1 MRSLSLSLS
10 LDVRS
15 AAKSAHSAIP
25 HSDSPH
31 TGGAPPQVA
40 MRSTAEETDP
50 EWRRA
55 RNCGMAAEAAKQVK
69 ALRRLL
75 DAPGLD
81 DIAIK
86 SVSEGLRSDV
96 LGVVEAAAEVCS
108 AHAGAGVAAPLSH
121 AWPRAPPP
129 ALPVMAVGLVTAAQ
143 KTGDG
148 GMLMRLASSR
158 PDGGGELAAAVSEAL
173 ELRPESWA
181 SMRAFVVNFLFHG
194 SGLDAQHERTVGV
207 AVSDAYARVR
217 LHEAAVNAASANLD
231 SVRDVALL
239 PLCYAGGGDSAEGW
253 SWINTSLQQLRVASS
268 RTTGNDGSQVL
279 RLLLPRLC
287 VHSALELALA
297 HRSAIP
303 PLRLLGEALSS
314 SAGATSV
321 SGLQQLLV
329 ASVHLLCL
337 LPGVR
342 ERELLLKALQQLA
355 AAGTLRT
362 CEAPMLGILV
372 AAVMREQHS
381 GDGAGTAAK
390 LEAERLLPSLVKALS
405 EAKPASS
412 AGVESMTK
420 IEPLSAWLGRT
431 QHIATGLWR
440 CWATLDALDSGGSQA
455 DATREMETWFSSAS
469 KAAMHVGDAPQQ
481 SMVGICS
488 ASLLLHRSNAAR
500 LVVISVLRRSAQ
512 SDLVPASG
520 AMGYL
525 AVALQALQVGVDTD
539 AAGASRGSAQAAL
552 LHLIPVIGALSGSA
566 ARATFRF
573 LKQLLFG
580 GLNIDVCCTLLC
592 TFWLAR
598 RNASGADEVFD
609 ALSGAIRSA
618 AAATAVTPAEMQA
631 HSAMMETGRTYCL
644 ACRTEV
650 SASVT
655 GGCPLCGSQQSAM
668 ATDPRPVA
676 AAPVAAAACLLR
688 VCEAAPHEG
697 LPFIATIMALLAHGR
712 ANCASTAPIALE
724 CLATMTEAGELAPL
738 ALVKLLR
745 TTFDVRSDTGS
756 GWASALYGTGS
767 GQSDAGGAALVR
779 CLACVVD
786 EYRLPVE
793 SLAEGEDNQKAQDSV
808 AAEPPADDEHQERDA
823 IKKEYDEA
831 VVSVAAFEEVVA
843 ALSRGLLTKEFPAG
857 RSGTRAQIF
866 DTLRQFVENAVDA
879 ECLRNLTQ
887 GVGAAELLRQE
898 ITSAATAAVG
908 GTDGVAAT
916 WESVAACESYVVAVL
931 HAQAE
936 SCWRSGDK
944 GVFPKGLEL
953 GQRLVDL
960 SLAGA
965 GGDSTAKLVGAA
977 SIRCLSGAQALLPV
991 DLPALLSKQG
1001 YGASLPPADAFDNRQ
1016 REGSPRTGAI
1026 MITPTVSDVL
1036 NTYDPAARKGSSGG
1050 LRQVYGFGAHTVL
1063 AHMDTSAQPA
1073 APSPTGSE
1081 VVTELGANT
1090 EFDHINTVLGVL
1102 DQLGICD
1109 PSTDSS
1115 SSGKWNTW
1123 LAQLEHAVEAA
1134 AALAFGVATGD
1145 QTLAAP
1151 AAPTSER
1158 EREVAAAS
1166 DLARL
1171 LLYAPG
1177 WAESRAGVLARALDL
1192 LTERVAGG
1200 AG

>member
-1 MRSLSLSLS
+1 M
-10 LDVRS
+10 
-15 AAKSAHSAIP
+15 
-25 HSDSPH
+25 
-31 TGGAPPQVA
+31 
-40 MRSTAEETDP
+40 
-50 EWRRA
+50 
-55 RNCGMAAEAAKQVK
+55 K

-75 DAPGLD
+75 DASGLD
-81 DIAIK
+81 DVAIK
-86 SVSEGLRSDV
+86 SVSDGLRSDL
-96 LGVVEAAAEVCS
+96 LGVVEAAVEVCI

-173 ELRPESWA
+173 ELRPESWPIT
-181 SMRAFVVNFLFHG
+181 RAFVVNFLFHG
-194 SGLDAQHERTVGV
+194 SGLNAQHEQKVGV

-217 LHEAAVNAASANLD
+217 VHEAAVNAASANLD
-231 SVRDVALL
+231 CMRDVALL
-239 PLCYAGGGDSAEGW
+239 PLCYPGGGDSAEGW
-253 SWINTSLQQLRVASS
+253 SWINTSLQQLRVAFR

-279 RLLLPRLC
+279 HMLLPRLC
-287 VHSALELALA
+287 VHNALELALSQ
-297 HRSAIP
+297 RSAVP
-303 PLRLLGEALSS
+303 ALRLLGEALSTG
-314 SAGATSV
+314 AGTLSV
-321 SGLQQLLV
+321 PGLQQLLV
-329 ASVHLLCL
+329 EAVHLLAL

-362 CEAPMLGILV
+362 CEAPMLGLLV
-372 AAVMREQHS
+372 AAVIREQHS
-381 GDGAGTAAK
+381 GDCAGTAAK

-412 AGVESMTK
+412 AAVESMSK

-440 CWATLDALDSGGSQA
+440 CWAKLDGLDSGGSQT
-455 DATREMETWFSSAS
+455 DATREVEMWFCSAS
-469 KAAMHVGDAPQQ
+469 KASILVGDSPQQ
-481 SMVGICS
+481 SMVGICF
-488 ASLLLHRSNAAR
+488 ASLLLHSSNAAR
-500 LVVISVLRRSAQ
+500 LVVTSVLRRSAQ
-512 SDLVPASG
+512 SHFVPASG
-520 AMGYL
+520 AMAYL

-539 AAGASRGSAQAAL
+539 AFGSSRGSAQAAV

-598 RNASGADEVFD
+598 RNASGADEVLD
-609 ALSGAIRSA
+609 ALSAAIRAA
-618 AAATAVTPAEMQA
+618 AAATAVTPAEMRA
-631 HSAMMETGRTYCL
+631 HSAMMEAGRTYCL

-650 SASVT
+650 SASVA

-697 LPFIATIMALLAHGR
+697 LPFIATIMSLLAHGR
-712 ANCASTAPIALE
+712 ANSASTAPIALE
-724 CLATMTEAGELAPL
+724 CLATMTEAGELAPV

-745 TTFDVRSDTGS
+745 TTFGVRSDTGS

-767 GQSDAGGAALVR
+767 GQSDASGAALVR
-779 CLACVVD
+779 CLACVAD
-786 EYRLPVE
+786 EYRLP
-793 SLAEGEDNQKAQDSV
+793 LQTLPEGEDTQTAQDSV
-808 AAEPPADDEHQERDA
+808 AAEAPADEDQETDA
-823 IKKEYDEA
+823 IKREYDEA
-831 VVSVAAFEEVVA
+831 VASVAAFEEVVD
-843 ALSRGLLTKEFPAG
+843 ALSMALLAKDFPPG

-866 DTLRQFVENAVDA
+866 DTLSQFVEDAVDA
-879 ECLRNLTQ
+879 ECLRKLTL

-898 ITSAATAAVG
+898 ILSAATAAVG
-908 GTDGVAAT
+908 DTAGVAAT
-916 WESVAACESYVVAVL
+916 WESAAACESYVVAVL
-931 HAQAE
+931 QMQAAT
-936 SCWRSGDK
+936 CWRSGDK
-944 GVFPKGLEL
+944 EVFPKGLEL
-953 GQRLVDL
+953 GQRLVEL

-965 GGDSTAKLVGAA
+965 GGDSTAKLIEDA
-977 SIRCLSGAQALLPV
+977 SIRCLSGAQAVLPV
-991 DLPALLSKQG
+991 DLPALLRKQG
-1001 YGASLPPADAFDNRQ
+1001 YNASSLPPAGAFDNRQ
-1016 REGSPRTGAI
+1016 RENSLRTGAI
-1026 MITPTVSDVL
+1026 ATTPTVSEVL
-1036 NTYDPAARKGSSGG
+1036 NTYDTEARKSWPGG
-1050 LRQVYGFGAHTVL
+1050 LRQVHGCGAHTAL
-1063 AHMDTSAQPA
+1063 AHMDTVAQPP
-1073 APSPTGSE
+1073 PSSPALSE
-1081 VVTELGANT
+1081 VATELGANT

-1109 PSTDSS
+1109 PSMDSS
-1115 SSGKWNTW
+1115 SSDKWNTW

-1134 AALAFGVATGD
+1134 ATLAFGVVTGD
-1145 QTLAAP
+1145 QVP
-1151 AAPTSER
+1151 AAPTAPKTER

-1177 WAESRAGVLARALDL
+1177 WAEPRAGILARALDL

-1200 AG
+1200 MG